1 MNTSRNATIFASD
14 KRFYS
19 VAVLLS
25 KDGYKCNILTPES
38 SKFCDSIKDSDIII
52 LPIPSF
58 DENDMIMGT
67 IHADKLFSC
76 LRSGTKVFAGKV
88 SPIILRLAKEY
99 NLNLYDY
106 SSRDEF
112 SIMNAVPTAEGAI
125 ITYINAVHSTVAS
138 GDFMILG
145 YGKVGK
151 ALAPRLRALGGKV
164 TVAARSITALSQAE
178 SDGCKV
184 IDFSEFLQ
192 TPPISSAV
200 FNSIPSPV
208 ITDMTAYK
216 MKDQLL
222 IDLASRPGGATENA
236 KKILGSRYLHALSLP
251 GKYFPD
257 TAGKII
263 YKTIS
268 GILEEEERLQ

>member
-1 MNTSRNATIFASD
+1 MNTSKNATIFASD
-14 KRFYS
+14 KRFYT

-58 DENDMIMGT
+58 DEQDMIIGT
-67 IHADKLFSC
+67 VHADKLFSC
-76 LRSGTKVFAGKV
+76 LKSGTKVFAGKV
-88 SPIILRLAKEY
+88 SPIISRLAKEY

-106 SSRDEF
+106 SARDEF

-125 ITYINAVHSTVAS
+125 ITYINAVHSTIAS
-138 GDFMILG
+138 GNFIILG

-151 ALAPRLRALGGKV
+151 ALAPRLRMLGGKV
-164 TVAARSITALSQAE
+164 TVAARSVTALSQAE
-178 SDGCKV
+178 SDGCDV
-184 IDFSEFLQ
+184 MDFSEFIIS
-192 TPPISSAV
+192 PPVATAT

-216 MKDQLL
+216 MKDQVL

-236 KKILGSRYLHALSLP
+236 KKILGSKYIHALSLP

-257 TAGKII
+257 TAGEII

-268 GILEEEERLQ
+268 GILAEEDKLA

>member
-1 MNTSRNATIFASD
+1 MENSKNATIFASD

-25 KDGYKCNILTPES
+25 KDGYKCNIVTPEGT
-38 SKFCDSIKDSDIII
+38 KFCDAIKESDIII

-58 DENDMIMGT
+58 DENDMLLGC

-76 LRSGTKVFAGKV
+76 LKSGTRIFAGKV
-88 SPIILRLAKEY
+88 LPIITRLAKEY
-99 NLNLYDY
+99 NIRLYDY
-106 SSRDEF
+106 SARDEF

-125 ITYINAVHSTVAS
+125 ITYIKAVHSTLAS
-138 GDFMILG
+138 GKFVILG

-164 TVAARSITALSQAE
+164 TVAARNVTALSQAE
-178 SDGCKV
+178 ADGCDV
-184 IDFSEFLQ
+184 IDFQSFLED
-192 TPPISSAV
+192 PPTSSAV
-200 FNSIPSPV
+200 FNTVPSPV
-208 ITDMTAYK
+208 INDMTAYK
-216 MKDQLL
+216 IKDQLF

-236 KKILGSRYLHALSLP
+236 KKILASRYIHALSLP

-257 TAGKII
+257 TAGEII

-268 GILEEEERLQ
+268 GILGEEEKNK

>member
-1 MNTSRNATIFASD
+1 MDTSKNATIFASD

-25 KDGYKCNILTPES
+25 KDGYKCNILTPEG
-38 SKFCDSIKDSDIII
+38 SKFCDATKDSEIVI

-58 DENDMIMGT
+58 DENDMIMGI

-76 LRSGTKVFAGKV
+76 LKSGTKLFAGKV
-88 SPIILRLAKEY
+88 SPIITRLAKEY
-99 NLNLYDY
+99 NIKLYDY
-106 SSRDEF
+106 SARDEF

-125 ITYINAVHSTVAS
+125 ITYIKAVHSTIAS
-138 GDFMILG
+138 GEFIILG

-151 ALAPRLRALGGKV
+151 ALAPRLKALGAKV
-164 TVAARSITALSQAE
+164 CVAARSIKAISQAE
-178 SDGCKV
+178 SDGCDV
-184 IDFSEFLQ
+184 MDFAEFLES
-192 TPPISSAV
+192 PPASSAV
-200 FNSIPSPV
+200 FNTVPSPV

-216 MKDQLL
+216 MRDQIF

-236 KKILGSRYLHALSLP
+236 KKVLGNRYIHALSLP

-268 GILEEEERLQ
+268 GILGEEERHK

>member
-1 MNTSRNATIFASD
+1 MNTTKNATIFASD
-14 KRFYS
+14 KRFYT

-25 KDGYKCNILTPES
+25 KDGYKCNILTPEGT
-38 SKFCDSIKDSDIII
+38 KFCDATKECDIVV

-58 DENDMIMGT
+58 DDNNMLLGN

-76 LRSGTKVFAGKV
+76 LRSGTMAFAGKV
-88 SPIILRLAKEY
+88 SPIITRLAKEY
-99 NLNLYDY
+99 NIKLFDY
-106 SSRDEF
+106 SKRDEF

-125 ITYINAVHSTVAS
+125 ITYINAANSTVAS
-138 GDFMILG
+138 GNFIILG

-151 ALAPRLRALGGKV
+151 ALAPRIKALGGKV
-164 TVAARSITALSQAE
+164 KVAARSVIARSNAE
-178 SDGCKV
+178 ADGMEVMDISK
-184 IDFSEFLQ
+184 FLEDA
-192 TPPISSAV
+192 PISTCI
-200 FNSIPSPV
+200 FNTVPSPI

-216 MKDQLL
+216 LRDSLL

-236 KKILGSRYLHALSLP
+236 KKILGNRYIHALSLP

-257 TAGKII
+257 TAGEII

-268 GILEEEERLQ
+268 GILNEEEKR